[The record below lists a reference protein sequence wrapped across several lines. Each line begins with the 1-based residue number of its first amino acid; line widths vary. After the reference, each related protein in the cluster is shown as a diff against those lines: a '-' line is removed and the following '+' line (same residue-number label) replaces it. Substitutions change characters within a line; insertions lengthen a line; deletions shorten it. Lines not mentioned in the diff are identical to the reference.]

1 MRMKLKLA
9 VAATCF
15 AMTVPALAQVS
26 ISPSPSQQRSDE
38 DQARPR
44 RGYLTPEEEQLF
56 QQRQEQREQQQPGA
70 RLGEPEDFTTV
81 RQYEGRASFS
91 GSRPGKCPLYGSV
104 RASVRG
110 NQFDASLTFPIE
122 RDAVHGFISGSR
134 MQGTG
139 NFGYSIVASLS
150 DAGITG
156 TAVKKQQ
163 IKPSPQPRAGTPLPF
178 IPGPSVSY
186 TPQPPKI
193 QDCSYTI
200 SLSRVS

>member
-1 MRMKLKLA
+1 MGLRFALLGACLA
-9 VAATCF
+9 VTL
-15 AMTVPALAQVS
+15 PALAQVS
-26 ISPSPSQQRSDE
+26 ISPTPDQQRPDE
-38 DQARPR
+38 DQTRPR
-44 RGYLTPEEEQLF
+44 RGFISPEEQERLERRRELREEQL
-56 QQRQEQREQQQPGA
+56 PGS
-70 RLGEPEDFTTV
+70 RLRTPDDYRTV

-91 GSRPGKCPLYGSV
+91 GTRPGKCPLYGSV

-122 RDAVHGFISGSR
+122 RDAVHGFISGMR

-139 NFGYSIVASLS
+139 NFGYSIEANVS

-156 TAVKKQQ
+156 TATKKQQ
-163 IKPSPQPRAGTPLPF
+163 VRAVPEKPLGTPLPF
-178 IPGPSVSY
+178 IPGPTQTF
-186 TPQPPKI
+186 TPPPAKI